1 MVDFMQISSFS
12 QKKKLNSLKML
23 SDAFPRLEG
32 TYEKNEMKAENII
45 QLNNTCQEFSLLFCF

>member
-12 QKKKLNSLKML
+12 QKKIL
-23 SDAFPRLEG
+23 SSPNMSNAFPRLEG

-45 QLNNTCQEFSLLFCF
+45 QLNNTCQEFSLLFRF